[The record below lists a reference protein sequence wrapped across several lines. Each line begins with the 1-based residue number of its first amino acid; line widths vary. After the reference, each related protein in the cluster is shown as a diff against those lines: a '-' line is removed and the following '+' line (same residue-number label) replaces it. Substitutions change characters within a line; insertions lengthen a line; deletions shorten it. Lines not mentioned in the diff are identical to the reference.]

1 MSSVPEPHSGG
12 GGQRGCAAEPTPAWV
27 PSIEPAPFLPQQPP
41 PRWEKGLETSSGAI
55 SWGVHPKS
63 KTGTELLLSCTL
75 GKGAELAHG
84 TTGSPVSCVTSPA
97 RPWQLHGLTV
107 TEVSTGKVEF
117 ERTWCNEELM
127 TFFFFDGGGVV
138 GTKTKCHSRSFLC
151 PNA

>member
-1 MSSVPEPHSGG
+1 M
-12 GGQRGCAAEPTPAWV
+12 

-55 SWGVHPKS
+55 SWGDHPKS

-127 TFFFFDGGGVV
+127 TFFFFDGGGGV